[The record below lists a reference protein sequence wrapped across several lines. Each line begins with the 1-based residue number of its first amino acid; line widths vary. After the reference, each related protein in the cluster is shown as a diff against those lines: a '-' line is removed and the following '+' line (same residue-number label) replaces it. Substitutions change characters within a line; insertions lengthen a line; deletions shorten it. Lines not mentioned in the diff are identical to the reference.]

1 MTNRPSHQILPVV
14 VALLL
19 SLLEV
24 GIRCQMHFNAFLVK
38 HSFEY
43 DEVMAVHILETVKVC
58 ACCII
63 KRLSVLFFCHIWCF
77 SYVQFLPLVKRKKK
91 IDKIV
96 PFLCSSCYCTVGQKS
111 I

>member
-1 MTNRPSHQILPVV
+1 MTNRPSPQILPVV
-14 VALLL
+14 VALLF

-63 KRLSVLFFCHIWCF
+63 KRLSVLFCHIWCF
-77 SYVQFLPLVKRKKK
+77 SYVQFLPLVKRKKNR
-91 IDKIV
+91 
-96 PFLCSSCYCTVGQKS
+96 
-111 I
+111 

>member
-14 VALLL
+14 VALLF

-63 KRLSVLFFCHIWCF
+63 KRLSVLFFVTYGVSPMYNFFH
-77 SYVQFLPLVKRKKK
+77 LLKEKKNR
-91 IDKIV
+91 
-96 PFLCSSCYCTVGQKS
+96 
-111 I
+111 